1 MDAPMKV
8 MVGLSGGV
16 DSAAAAYLL
25 KEQGYEVAGA
35 TFRMFDE
42 WDGAKDAKAVAE
54 HLGIPH
60 YIFDFREIFKKEVLD
75 NFTEEYKKGR
85 TPNPCVRCNKF
96 IKFPAFFEK
105 AQELGYDLISTGHYA
120 RTDGENIF
128 RAKNLAKDQS
138 YMMYNIDKELIP
150 HLRFPLADLSK
161 DEIRAIAEK
170 AGIPVAHK
178 ADSQDICFIPD
189 GDTQGY
195 IERVIGE
202 MPHGKFVDESGK
214 CLGEHKGICRY
225 TIGQRKGL
233 GLSLHAPL
241 YVGKIDPDAN
251 EVILVDNESL
261 FKKRLIVK
269 DFHWI
274 NGAPDFPIAVSCKI
288 RYAHNP
294 APALASTYMYDDHA
308 LILFEEPQRAVTPGQ
323 SAVIYDGDKLLG
335 GGIIVG

>member
-1 MDAPMKV
+1 MKV

-35 TFRMFDE
+35 TFRLFDD
-42 WDGAKDAKAVAE
+42 WDEAKDAKAVADF
-54 HLGIPH
+54 LGIPH
-60 YIFDFREIFKKEVLD
+60 YIFDFREIFKKEVLE

-96 IKFPAFFEK
+96 IKFPAFFEE
-105 AQELGYDLISTGHYA
+105 AQKLGYDLISTGHYA
-120 RTDGENIF
+120 RTDGNNIF

-170 AGIPVAHK
+170 AGIPVANK
-178 ADSQDICFIPD
+178 PDSQDICFIPD

-202 MPHGKFVDESGK
+202 MPHGKFVDECGK

-233 GLSLHAPL
+233 GLSLPAPL
-241 YVGKIDPDAN
+241 YVGKIDPEEN
-251 EVILVDNESL
+251 KVVLVDNESL
-261 FKKRLIVK
+261 FKKRVIVD

-274 NGAPDFPIAVSCKI
+274 NGAPDMPIAVTCKI

-294 APALASTYMYDDHA
+294 APALASTYFRDDRA
-308 LILFEEPQRAVTPGQ
+308 LILFDEPQRAVTPGQ
-323 SAVIYDGDKLLG
+323 SAVIYDGEKLLG
-335 GGIIVG
+335 GGIITG

>member
-1 MDAPMKV
+1 MKV

-35 TFRMFDE
+35 TFRLFDD
-42 WDGAKDAKAVAE
+42 WDEAKDAKAVADF
-54 HLGIPH
+54 LGIPH

-96 IKFPAFFEK
+96 IKFPAFFEE
-105 AQELGYDLISTGHYA
+105 AQKLGYDLISTGHYA
-120 RTDGENIF
+120 RTDGNNIF

-170 AGIPVAHK
+170 AGIPVANK
-178 ADSQDICFIPD
+178 PDSQDICFIPD

-195 IERVIGE
+195 IEREKLAADKLRRLDNIRLPKDFDYNSVQSLSTEARQKLIRIQPNTIGE
-202 MPHGKFVDESGK
+202 ASRIPGVSPNDVSV
-214 CLGEHKGICRY
+214 LLVL
-225 TIGQRKGL
+225 IGR
-233 GLSLHAPL
+233 
-241 YVGKIDPDAN
+241 
-251 EVILVDNESL
+251 
-261 FKKRLIVK
+261 
-269 DFHWI
+269 
-274 NGAPDFPIAVSCKI
+274 
-288 RYAHNP
+288 
-294 APALASTYMYDDHA
+294 
-308 LILFEEPQRAVTPGQ
+308 
-323 SAVIYDGDKLLG
+323 
-335 GGIIVG
+335 

>member
-1 MDAPMKV
+1 MSRV

-16 DSAAAAYLL
+16 DSAVAAYLL
-25 KEQGYEVAGA
+25 KKQGYDVAGA
-35 TFRMFDE
+35 TFRLMDE
-42 WDGAKDAKAVAE
+42 WDEARDAKAVADYLE
-54 HLGIPH
+54 IPH
-60 YIFDFREIFKKEVLD
+60 YVFDFREIFKKEVLD
-75 NFTEEYKKGR
+75 NFEEEYKKGK

-138 YMMYNIDKELIP
+138 YMMYNIEKELIP

-161 DEIRAIAEK
+161 EEIRAIAAE
-170 AGIPVAHK
+170 AGIPVAQK
-178 ADSQDICFIPD
+178 PDSQDICFIPD

-195 IERVIGE
+195 LERKIGK
-202 MPHGKFVDESGK
+202 MPCGKFVDENGK

-233 GLSLHAPL
+233 GLSLPAPL
-241 YVGKIDPDAN
+241 YVGKIDPQAN
-251 EVILVDNESL
+251 EVVLVENEAL
-261 FKKRLIVK
+261 LKKRLMVK

-274 NGAPDFPIAVSCKI
+274 NGAPEMPIPVTCKI

-294 APALASTYMYDDHA
+294 APALASTCIFDDKA

-323 SAVIYDGDKLLG
+323 SAVIYSGDKLLG
-335 GGIIVG
+335 GGVIMG

>member
-1 MDAPMKV
+1 MSKV

-16 DSAAAAYLL
+16 DSAVAAFLL
-25 KEQGYEVAGA
+25 KQQGYEVAGA
-35 TFRMFDE
+35 TFRLFDN
-42 WDGAKDAKAVAE
+42 WDEAKDAKAVADY
-54 HLGIPH
+54 LGIPH
-60 YIFDFREIFKKEVLD
+60 YVFDFREIFKKEVLD
-75 NFTEEYKKGR
+75 NFTEEYKLGR

-120 RTDGENIF
+120 RTDGKNIF

-138 YMMYNIDKELIP
+138 YMMYNIEKEMIP
-150 HLRFPLADLSK
+150 HLRFPLAELSK

-170 AGIPVAHK
+170 EGIPVANK
-178 ADSQDICFIPD
+178 PDSQDICFIPD

-195 IERVIGE
+195 LERNIGE
-202 MPHGKFVDESGK
+202 MPHGKFVDGNGK

-233 GLSLHAPL
+233 GLSLPAPL
-241 YVGKIDPDAN
+241 YVGKIDPEAN
-251 EVILVDNESL
+251 EVVLVDNEAL
-261 FKKRLIVK
+261 FKKRVIVK

-274 NGAPDFPIAVSCKI
+274 NGAPDMPIAVTCKI

-294 APALASTYMYDDHA
+294 APALASTYFYDDRA
-308 LILFEEPQRAVTPGQ
+308 LILFEEPQRAVTAGQ

-335 GGIIVG
+335 GGVIAG